1 MNGMIQ
7 TFGLM
12 KRIESIA
19 AVPKSVTNVADIS
32 RLPTSSWL
40 SRSQSV
46 GAISPGGRLGA
57 SLIALVWRLAESQA
71 STRAEA
77 PSSASNAARMS
88 TCWPTKIGVSRSV

>member
-1 MNGMIQ
+1 MRGNPRISTTEAAMNGMIQ

-40 SRSQSV
+40 SPV
-46 GAISPGGRLGA
+46 
-57 SLIALVWRLAESQA
+57 
-71 STRAEA
+71 STRTA
-77 PSSASNAARMS
+77 
-88 TCWPTKIGVSRSV
+88 